1 MTRAAAAL
9 ALTTAIQI
17 GVALAA
23 LTVPA
28 ISPAVARDLAVPTSM
43 IGSYVSALYFGAA
56 IAALIGGG
64 LVLRLGAIRLSQ
76 LGLLLCGLGLALG
89 LVPSLAV
96 VAAAAILVGIGYG
109 PITPASSHVLARTAT
124 PQNIALT
131 LSIKQTGV
139 PAGMALAGIVVPPL
153 AVAFGW
159 RIAVLTVA
167 LACGAIAL
175 AAQALRSELDADRDR
190 SARMSLRQM
199 LAGLR
204 LVAATPRLRTV
215 ATVSFVYSGMQMCTS
230 GFIVAYLVEEVG
242 VSLVAAGVALTT
254 ASVAGV
260 VARIA
265 WGALADRW
273 LSPRDTLALI
283 GALTAVLSCVVA
295 LFSGAWPFAAM
306 LVVLA
311 GLGATAIGWNGVYL
325 AEVARVAPPGQAG
338 LATGGCLFFT
348 FVGVVVCPPL
358 FGWAQHASGRYAV
371 SFAAAALACAG
382 VALWLFAGR
391 RPRQAG
397 ATAP

>member
-1 MTRAAAAL
+1 MTRAATAL
-9 ALTTAIQI
+9 VLTTAIQI
-17 GVALAA
+17 GVSLAA
-23 LTVPA
+23 LTMPA
-28 ISPAVARDLAVPTSM
+28 IAPAVARDLAVPTSM

-56 IAALIGGG
+56 IAELVGGG
-64 LVLRLGAIRLSQ
+64 LVMRMGAIRLSQ

-89 LVPSLAV
+89 LVPSLPVVAMAAV
-96 VAAAAILVGIGYG
+96 VVGIGYG

-124 PQNIALT
+124 PQNMALT

-139 PAGMALAGIVVPPL
+139 PAGMALAGVVVPPL

-175 AAQALRSELDADRDR
+175 AAQSLRSELDADRDR
-190 SARMSLRQM
+190 SARMSVRHM

-204 LVAATPRLRTV
+204 LVAGTPRLRTV
-215 ATVSFVYSGMQMCTS
+215 AAVSFVYSGMQMCTS
-230 GFIVAYLVEEVG
+230 GFIVAYLVDEVG
-242 VSLVAAGVALTT
+242 LSLVAAGVALTT
-254 ASVAGV
+254 ASIAGV

-273 LSPRDTLALI
+273 LSPHNTLALI
-283 GALTAVLSCVVA
+283 GALIAAFSGVVA

-306 LVVLA
+306 LAVLA

-358 FGWAQHASGRYAV
+358 FGWAQRASGSYAL
-371 SFAAAALACAG
+371 SFAAAAAVCGA

-391 RPRQAG
+391 RTGVA
-397 ATAP
+397 AASAP